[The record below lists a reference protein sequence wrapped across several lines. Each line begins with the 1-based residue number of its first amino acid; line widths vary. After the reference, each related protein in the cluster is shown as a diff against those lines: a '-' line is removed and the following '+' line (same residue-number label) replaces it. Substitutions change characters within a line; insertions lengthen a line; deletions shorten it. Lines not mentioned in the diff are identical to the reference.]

1 MRKNLKLA
9 AVVLLIVAGGGFSSD
24 AGSASGVARQK
35 AVADE
40 IIAREKASFEAWK
53 RKDKAF
59 YADYWAE
66 DFTEFLPSNP
76 YLDTKANILPKFE
89 QLSEHWKI
97 VDYQMYN
104 ARVQTYGDVAVL
116 TYNEMISG
124 AYDGQPSTY
133 TGKVTM
139 VYVRQGGVW
148 RGVHYHES
156 ANK

>member
-1 MRKNLKLA
+1 MRKNLKVA
-9 AVVLLIVAGGGFSSD
+9 AVVILLAFGGFSSD
-24 AGSASGVARQK
+24 AGAASAVVQQQR
-35 AVADE
+35 VADE
-40 IIAREKASFEAWK
+40 IIARERASFEAWK

-59 YADYWAE
+59 YAEYWAE
-66 DFTEFLPSNP
+66 DFTEFLPSSP
-76 YLDTKANILPKFE
+76 YLDTRANILPKFE
-89 QLSEHWKI
+89 QLAEHWKI
-97 VDYQMYN
+97 ADYSMYN
-104 ARVQTYGDVAVL
+104 PRVQVYGDTAVL

-124 AYDGQPSTY
+124 TYDGQPSTY